1 MIEKLKA
8 PFWFGLP
15 GYAWL
20 AGVVALVGG
29 GAYFLMHRSPGSTGA
44 AQGLPVLDN
53 SGVLNPYPSGG
64 GTPVPPGNP
73 ISPNG
78 GPPPPYDLSRG
89 MGPRG
94 IPTQIQPVAHTPM
107 PPSVQQLSQHEKEWL
122 KLHPDSTMAAVEA
135 NDAAWRRAH
144 G

>member
-1 MIEKLKA
+1 MIASLKA

-29 GAYFLMHRSPGSTGA
+29 GAYFLMHRAAPSAATISPLSG
-44 AQGLPVLDN
+44 VLDN

-73 ISPNG
+73 INPNG
-78 GPPPPYDLSRG
+78 GPPPPYDPSG
-89 MGPRG
+89 GIGPRG
-94 IPTQIQPVAHTPM
+94 IPNLGPVAHTPM
-107 PPSVQQLSQHEKEWL
+107 PPAVQQLSQHEKEWL
-122 KLHPDSTMAAVEA
+122 KLHPNSTMAAVAA
-135 NDAAWRRAH
+135 NDAAWRKAH

>member
-29 GAYFLMHRSPGSTGA
+29 GLYFYTHRSSSATSA
-44 AQGLPVLDN
+44 AQNLAAPVLDN

-64 GTPVPPGNP
+64 GTPVPPSNP
-73 ISPNG
+73 IDPNG
-78 GPPPPYDLSRG
+78 AGPPPSTQP
-89 MGPRG
+89 GPWDGSGAHDPR
-94 IPTQIQPVAHTPM
+94 PTPVAA
-107 PPSVQQLSQHEKEWL
+107 LSQHEKEWM
-122 KLHPDSTMAAVEA
+122 KMHPGYTVTYE
-135 NDAAWRRAH
+135 RAH
-144 G
+144 GL

>member
-1 MIEKLKA
+1 MIASLKA

-29 GAYFLMHRSPGSTGA
+29 GAYFLMHRAAPSAATISPLSG
-44 AQGLPVLDN
+44 VLDN

-64 GTPVPPGNP
+64 GTPVPPGQP
-73 ISPNG
+73 IDPNG
-78 GPPPPYDLSRG
+78 VGPPPYPG
-89 MGPRG
+89 GPHGR
-94 IPTQIQPVAHTPM
+94 PTIFPVSHSPM
-107 PPSVQQLSQHEKEWL
+107 PPAVQQLSQHEKEWL

-135 NDAAWRRAH
+135 NDAAWRKAH